1 MPKLAEIVKVKGGYA
16 NFVQLRSAF
25 QENTENTDRM
35 AMYRPTK
42 ARGIATDQVTEF
54 AEAERRLAE
63 WEDAA
68 KTKKGVRDF
77 YADSVK
83 ALAQVSPGTLQRQ
96 GQDPVVCGGARDQQR
111 SAGCCEAQFRGSEEN
126 GQGVATRPQRLSD
139 CSKSAGRP

>member
-1 MPKLAEIVKVKGGYA
+1 MPKIAEIVKVKGGYA

-63 WEDAA
+63 WEEAT
-68 KTKKGVRDF
+68 KSKKGVRDF
-77 YADSVK
+77 
-83 ALAQVSPGTLQRQ
+83 
-96 GQDPVVCGGARDQQR
+96 
-111 SAGCCEAQFRGSEEN
+111 
-126 GQGVATRPQRLSD
+126 
-139 CSKSAGRP
+139 